1 MKNKIFTRLLCLAL
15 AMLCLVSSAGIVVS
29 AQEET
34 VKHDNLTDKTIEDYK
49 ETLDLIS
56 YADYQSLYYG
66 TAHGRIEEEIRLL
79 LTENWKYTHGN
90 ITITCTNGVWEMVV
104 LTDTYFATQ
113 VEADQY
119 LAGVQAVEGK
129 VETVETTDS
138 ERLRLVKTYTSFAV
152 ALEEK
157 DADGT
162 LLYEDSIAY
171 VTEDYDGVKAVHT
184 PGRGSIT
191 WTFNLKDHG
200 IDEKTLLS
208 IGLDYYPI
216 VARSTPIE
224 REFYINGKPVFSEAY
239 VLSFSKVWGSFA
251 QSGSEGFEDGNNI
264 LTAKYVLGKKDNL
277 ETIISEAKEAGFVDS
292 KGAGDANAPTF
303 TVSNDGS
310 YITFSNPAYLT
321 HNLSAFIHK
330 YGLRFFTLDFN
341 YNEIRPTQMQAPEWR
356 RYIISD
362 SDGYTHSY
370 DQIDGEGN
378 VVDTYDSEYFGF
390 VLDPTNETGT
400 IDITL
405 ESVNEPMALS
415 TLTLLPYESAYSY
428 ADYREALKGMGISD
442 AQGTSV
448 IKIEAES
455 PSRTSS
461 NVVYPV
467 EDRASALTS
476 PVDPSVQL
484 LNTIGG
490 EKWATPGQWVEY
502 SFSVDTP
509 GWYEIYTRFKQS
521 YLDGMYTS
529 RALTITTNYTE
540 EEFKNEFGNTAG
552 YYNGLPFSEASGL
565 RYDYS
570 SDWQVTKLTSTGN
583 LDDQSYQIYFREGVV
598 YTINLKVTFG
608 TMSATIREI
617 ERILNSLNDAYLSIV
632 QYTGPTPDAYRDY
645 NFYRMLPDTLDV
657 LFAEKEA
664 IYNLSE
670 WLRQGGVSSSYT
682 GTCDK
687 LVDLI
692 GKMVVRG
699 GEGIAKSLSNFKAYS
714 GGIGTFLGDVK
725 TQPLQIDY
733 LIIQPA
739 SEEAPKAKPNFLQAF
754 IHEIKSF
761 FWTFFRD
768 YNSMGTAENYD
779 NDDTVVVV
787 WLPSGRDQAN
797 VVRNMTVNGFTQQRG
812 IAVNLKL
819 VNGGTLLPSI
829 LAGIGPDVYHGLGD
843 DTVINYAIRGAIMEI
858 ENMEWEEGDTAEEA
872 ERKFKAVLSNF
883 NEAALTVFRVP
894 DADNDMH
901 YYGLPESQSF
911 SMMFLRLDILNELE
925 IPIPKTWNDL
935 YKAQSKLQ
943 SNNMEIGVGADYM
956 PFLYQ
961 GGGSI
966 WADEGMRINLDSRI
980 ALSAFEKMCN
990 MFTQQSFPYDYSG
1003 ANRFRTREMPILIAG
1018 YTGLYNQL
1026 KVFATELDGCWTFVP
1041 VPGTLKED
1049 GTIDNHTL
1057 SGSSALVM
1065 VSGAKHIE
1073 DAWEYMKWYTGA
1085 EAQTTY
1091 ANEMVAIMGES
1102 AKHATANRE
1111 ALKSMP
1117 WTYDELVE
1125 VEKQFDNLLAI
1136 ENYPG
1141 FYYLGRH
1148 TQFAFLAAYNDDKD
1162 PIAEILRYVN
1172 TINAEITRKRE
1183 EFNLETLELGTTLAE
1198 KRSNQLFNESS
1209 NTDGALEILEKKY
1222 GLVDDNYR
1230 RAYEEALYGIANQ
1243 NVESLLKASEWFKEI
1258 LLSKYDGVST
1268 KEITKVSGKK
1278 ETKPSYYVNVSKQTL
1293 PEARDGSGGYEIE
1306 SLDELE
1312 LLYFIHIALE
1322 DTAEAYISYEASK
1335 KDVPKDIIE

>member
-15 AMLCLVSSAGIVVS
+15 ALMCLVSSAGIVVS

-34 VKHDNLTDKTIEDYK
+34 VKHDNLTDKTISDYK
-49 ETLDLIS
+49 DTLDLIS
-56 YADYQSLYYG
+56 YADYQSLNYSLAAKASKELG
-66 TAHGRIEEEIRLL
+66 FD
-79 LTENWKYTHGN
+79 LTDNWKYTHGN
-90 ITITCTNGVWEMVV
+90 ITITCVNGEWKMVV
-104 LTDTYFATQ
+104 LTDTYFADD
-113 VEADQY
+113 VKAGEY
-119 LAGVQAVEGK
+119 LATLTPVDGK
-129 VETVETTDS
+129 ETTLQTMEDG
-138 ERLRLVKTYTSFAV
+138 RLRLVITYTS
-152 ALEEK
+152 LEAAQAEK
-157 DADGT
+157 DTDGT
-162 LLYEDSIAY
+162 PLYEDSIAY
-171 VTEDYDGVKAVHT
+171 ITTDYDDVKSIYT

-191 WTFNLKDHG
+191 WSLDLASQGVTG
-200 IDEKTLLS
+200 KTLFS

-251 QSGSEGFEDGNNI
+251 QGSSTADENGQSV
-264 LTAKYVLGKKDNL
+264 LTAKYVLTKNDNL
-277 ETIISEAKEAGFVDS
+277 EDIKKAAKEAGYVENI
-292 KGAGDANAPTF
+292 GATESDALTYK
-303 TVSNDGS
+303 VSADGS
-310 YITFSNPAYLT
+310 YITFDNPAYLT
-321 HNLSAFIHK
+321 PALSSFIEA

-341 YNEIRPTQMQAPEWR
+341 NNEIRPTQLQAPEWR

-362 SDGYTHSY
+362 GDGYTHSY
-370 DQIDGEGN
+370 DQVNAEGQ
-378 VVDTYDSEYFGF
+378 VVETYDSEYFGF
-390 VLDPTNETGT
+390 VLEPNSETGMV
-400 IDITL
+400 DITF

-415 TLTLLPYESAYSY
+415 QLTLLPYEATYSY
-428 ADYREALKGMGISD
+428 EAYRKALKDMGISD
-442 AQGTSV
+442 AQGTSI

-455 PSRTSS
+455 PIKTSS

-502 SFSVDTP
+502 SFSVDSS
-509 GWYEIYTRFKQS
+509 GWYDIYTRFKQS
-521 YLDGMYTS
+521 YLDGMFTS
-529 RALTITTNYTE
+529 RALTITTNYGNDVE
-540 EEFKNEFGNTAG
+540 AYVSDHDNTAG

-570 SDWQVTKLTSTGN
+570 ADWQVTKLTSTGN
-583 LDDQSYQIYFREGVV
+583 LDDQSYQLYFEEGVV

-617 ERILNSLNDAYLSIV
+617 DRILNALNDAYLSIV

-657 LFAEKEA
+657 LFAEKES
-664 IYNLSE
+664 IQNLSDF
-670 WLRQGGVSSSYT
+670 LREGAGVSSTYT

-699 GEGIAKSLSNFKAYS
+699 GEGIASGLSNFKAYS

-733 LIIQPA
+733 LMIQSA
-739 SEEAPKAKPNFLQAF
+739 TAEAPQATPNFLQAF
-754 IHEIKSF
+754 AHEIKSF

-768 YNSMGTAENYD
+768 YNSMGTSENYD
-779 NDDTVVVV
+779 TNPDIVVV

-797 VVRNMTVNGFTQQRG
+797 VVRNMTVNGFTQQTG
-812 IAVNLKL
+812 TAVNLKL

-829 LAGIGPDVYHGLGD
+829 LAGMGPDVYHGLGD
-843 DTVINYAIRGAIMEI
+843 DTVINYAIRGAIMEL
-858 ENMEWEEGDTAEEA
+858 ENMEKEEGDTPEEA
-872 ERKFKAVLSNF
+872 AQKFKAVLSNF

-911 SMMFLRLDILNELE
+911 SMMFLRLDILNEIE
-925 IPIPKTWNDL
+925 IEIPKTWDDL
-935 YKAQSKLQ
+935 YVAQSKLQ
-943 SNNMEIGVGADYM
+943 SHNMEIGVGADYM

-966 WADEGMRINLDSRI
+966 WADGGMRINLDSEI
-980 ALSAFEKMCN
+980 ALSAFNKMCN
-990 MFTQQSFPYDYSG
+990 MFTQYSFPYDYSG
-1003 ANRFRTREMPILIAG
+1003 ANRFRTGEMPILIAG

-1041 VPGTLKED
+1041 VPGTLIDAE
-1049 GTIDNHTL
+1049 TNEIDNHTL
-1057 SGSSALVM
+1057 SASSALVM

-1141 FYYLGRH
+1141 FYYVGRH
-1148 TQFAFLAAYNDDKD
+1148 TSFAFLAAYNDDKD
-1162 PIAEILRYVN
+1162 PIAEVLRYVN

-1198 KRSNQLFNESS
+1198 KRSNQLFNEAT
-1209 NTDGALEILEKKY
+1209 NENGALEILRDKY
-1222 GLVDDNYR
+1222 GLVNDNYE

-1243 NVESLLKASEWFKEI
+1243 NIESLQKASEWFMEI
-1258 LLSKYDGVST
+1258 LLSEYDGGT
-1268 KEITKVSGKK
+1268 KTITKVSGVK
-1278 ETKPSYYVNVSKQTL
+1278 ETKPSYYVNVAKQTL
-1293 PEARDGSGGYEIE
+1293 PVARDQSGGYDIE
-1306 SLDELE
+1306 DLDKLE
-1312 LLYFIHIALE
+1312 LIYFISVALQ
-1322 DTAEAYISYEASK
+1322 DTADAYISYKASARTF
-1335 KDVPKDIIE
+1335 E

>member
-1 MKNKIFTRLLCLAL
+1 MKNKTFTRLLCLAL
-15 AMLCLVSSAGIVVS
+15 ALLCLVSSAATVVS
-29 AQEET
+29 AQEI
-34 VKHDNLTDKTIEDYK
+34 KHDNLTDKTIADYK

-56 YADYQSLYYG
+56 YAEYQSLYY
-66 TAHGRIEEEIRLL
+66 AKAAKASKEVELL
-79 LTENWKYTHGN
+79 LTDNWKYTHGN
-90 ITITCTNGVWEMVV
+90 ITITCINGEWKMVV
-104 LTDTYFATQ
+104 LTDTYFAKQT
-113 VEADQY
+113 EADAY
-119 LAGVQAVEGK
+119 IAGLEAVEGK
-129 VETVETTDS
+129 EETLQNMEDG
-138 ERLRLVKTYTSFAV
+138 RIRLVKTYTSVDV
-152 ALEEK
+152 AKAEK
-157 DADGT
+157 DANGN

-171 VTEDYDGVKAVHT
+171 VTEEYDGKKAVYT
-184 PGRGSIT
+184 PGRGAIT
-191 WTFNLKDHG
+191 WMLDLAGNGVTG
-200 IDEKTLLS
+200 KTLFS
-208 IGLDYYPI
+208 IGLDYYPV

-224 REFYINGKPVFSEAY
+224 REFYINGKPTFSEAY
-239 VLSFSKVWGSFA
+239 ILSFSKIWGSFA
-251 QSGSEGFEDGNNI
+251 QGNSGEEGNADNV
-264 LTAKYVLGKKDNL
+264 LKAKYTLTKKDNL
-277 ETIISEAKEAGFVDS
+277 DEILGKARAAGYV
-292 KGAGDANAPTF
+292 ANVGVSDDNTAPAY
-303 TVSNDGS
+303 TVSADGS
-310 YITFSNPAYLT
+310 YILFDSPAYLT
-321 HNLSAFIHK
+321 PSLSDFIK
-330 YGLRFFTLDFN
+330 EYGLRFFNLDFN
-341 YNEIRPTQMQAPEWR
+341 NNEIRPTQLQAPEWR
-356 RYIISD
+356 QYIISD

-370 DQIDGEGN
+370 DQVNSEGQ
-378 VVDTYDSEYFGF
+378 VVGTYDSEYFGF
-390 VLDPTNETGT
+390 VLEPNSETGMVE
-400 IDITL
+400 ITL

-415 TLTLLPYESAYSY
+415 TLTLLPYEAAYSY
-428 ADYREALKGMGISD
+428 EAYRAALKAMGISD
-442 AQGTSV
+442 AQGESV

-455 PSRTSS
+455 PVRTSS

-502 SFSVDTP
+502 SFSVDSS
-509 GWYEIYTRFKQS
+509 GWYDIYTRFKQS

-540 EEFKNEFGNTAG
+540 EEYTSKFGNTAG

-570 SDWQVTKLTSTGN
+570 SDWQVTKLSSTGN
-583 LDDQSYQIYFREGVV
+583 LDDQSYQLYFKEGVV

-608 TMSATIREI
+608 TMSATVREI
-617 ERILNSLNDAYLSIV
+617 ERILNALNDAYLSIV

-670 WLRQGGVSSSYT
+670 FLRKEAGVSSTYT

-687 LVDLI
+687 LVDLL

-733 LIIQPA
+733 MMIQPA
-739 SEEAPKAKPNFLQAF
+739 TAEAPEATPNFLQAF
-754 IHEIKSF
+754 FHEIKSF

-768 YNSMGTAENYD
+768 YNSMGTSEDYD
-779 NDDTVVVV
+779 KDDTVVVV

-797 VVRNMTVNGFTQQRG
+797 VVRNMTVNGFTQQYG

-829 LAGIGPDVYHGLGD
+829 LAGMGPDVYHGLGD
-843 DTVINYAIRGAIMEI
+843 DTVINYAIRGALMEI
-858 ENMEWEEGDTAEEA
+858 ENMERDADDTDAEAEE
-872 ERKFKAVLSNF
+872 KFNKVISNF
-883 NEAALTVFRVP
+883 NDAALTVFRVP
-894 DADNDMH
+894 DADNILH

-911 SMMFLRLDILNELE
+911 SMMFLRLDILNEIE
-925 IPIPKTWNDL
+925 IQIPQTWDDL

-961 GGGSI
+961 SGGSI
-966 WADEGMRINLDSRI
+966 WADKGMRINLDSEV
-980 ALSAFEKMCN
+980 ALAAFNKMCN
-990 MFTQQSFPYDYSG
+990 MFTQYSFPYDYSG
-1003 ANRFRTREMPILIAG
+1003 ANRFRTGEMPILISG

-1041 VPGTLKED
+1041 VPGTMRED

-1057 SGSSALVM
+1057 SGSSAVVM
-1065 VSGAKHIE
+1065 VSGAKHVE

-1085 EAQTTY
+1085 EAQATY

-1111 ALKSMP
+1111 ALESMP

-1125 VEKQFDNLLAI
+1125 VKKQFNNLLAI

-1141 FYYLGRH
+1141 FYYVGRH
-1148 TQFAFLAAYNDDKD
+1148 TSFAFLAAYNDDKD

-1198 KRSNQLFNESS
+1198 KRSNQLFNEAA
-1209 NTDGALEILEKKY
+1209 NQDGALEILVKKY
-1222 GLVDDNYR
+1222 GLANDDYQ
-1230 RAYEEALYGIANQ
+1230 RAYDEALYGIANQ
-1243 NVESLLKASEWFKEI
+1243 NIESLQKASEWFREI
-1258 LLSKYDGVST
+1258 LLSEYDGSMKDVYL
-1268 KEITKVSGKK
+1268 VNKK
-1278 ETKPSYYVNVSKQTL
+1278 EPVQKESYYVNVSKQTL
-1293 PEARDGSGGYEIE
+1293 PKEKNGSGGYDIE
-1306 SLDELE
+1306 DLNKLE
-1312 LLYFIHIALE
+1312 LLYFIQVALA
-1322 DTAEAYISYEASK
+1322 DAADAYISYQASTLS
-1335 KDVPKDIIE
+1335 